1 MRRALGFTLLLFSIT
16 AAAQSFTARFETS
29 ECPLFAQRLAKEK
42 AAEISC
48 GYLIVPEDR
57 QAGGDDRQVE
67 LFIFR
72 IAASQP
78 ASNAPLVILTGGPGF
93 PAAARI
99 PAILES
105 QAHLRYEVLAID
117 QRGAGFSRPSL
128 NCPEADDPKRD
139 SKAGWIRDC
148 YLRLV
153 GEGVGLRGYNSANS
167 AKDIHDLLAALNI
180 DEANIY
186 GESYG
191 SRLALTLAR
200 DFPQH
205 VRALILDG
213 VLPLHVKRLEAHAPN
228 GYRAITEL
236 FADCSAD
243 ADCNRAYPNLRAS
256 FYSALRRMNHEPV
269 DIQKTDMDHPI
280 ATTGDDFASEIYGWL
295 YDKQLIPFLPAQ
307 IDAYARGDTDFD
319 AAEEARRRESQAL
332 IGAALPGDMDQS
344 SEGLALSVLCAEETP
359 FNSRDE
365 IVNQAAE
372 LPGVLR
378 RPLVDMAIRDL
389 ANCED
394 WEAPPAAEME
404 NQPVASDIPTLLLS
418 GRYDPVTP
426 PAWGEEAA
434 KYLAN
439 SWHYVFPDAGHG
451 VLFEADA
458 ACAESIALSFLAD
471 PQRQPADACMEA
483 LSPPRF
489 YIRR

>member
-1 MRRALGFTLLLFSIT
+1 MGHTLCLTLLLFSIT
-16 AAAQSFTARFETS
+16 AAAQSFTPRFETS
-29 ECPLFAQRLAKEK
+29 ECPLFAQRLANDS
-42 AAEISC
+42 AAHISC
-48 GYLIVPEDR
+48 GFLIVPEDR
-57 QAGGDDRQVE
+57 QAGGGDRLVE
-67 LFIFR
+67 LFVFR

-78 ASNAPLVILTGGPGF
+78 VSNAPLVILTGGPGS

-99 PAILES
+99 PALLES
-105 QAHLRYEVLAID
+105 QAHLRYEVLAMD

-139 SKAGWIRDC
+139 SKAGRIREC

-153 GEGVGLRGYNSANS
+153 RAGVGLHAYNSANS
-167 AKDIHDLLAALNI
+167 AKDIRDFLDALNI

-191 SRLALTLAR
+191 SRLALTFAR

-205 VRALILDG
+205 VRAMILDG
-213 VLPLHVKRLEAHAPN
+213 VLPINVKRLEAQAPN
-228 GYRAITEL
+228 GYRAIAEL
-236 FADCSAD
+236 LVDCAAD
-243 ADCNRAYPNLRAS
+243 ADCNRAYPNLRES
-256 FYSALRRMNHEPV
+256 FYSALWRLNRAPV
-269 DIQKTDMDHPI
+269 EVQNLDMEYPI
-280 ATTGDDFASEIYGWL
+280 IMTGDDLAAEIYAKL
-295 YDKQLIPFLPAQ
+295 YDKQLIPFLPAL
-307 IDAYARGDTDFD
+307 IDAYAKGDTSFD

-332 IGAALPGDMDQS
+332 NGAALPADMDHS
-344 SEGLALSVLCAEETP
+344 SEGLALSVLCAEEAP

-365 IVNQAAE
+365 IVNQAAD

-378 RPLVDMAIRDL
+378 RPLVDMAIRGIV
-389 ANCED
+389 NCEA
-394 WEAPPAAEME
+394 WEVSSASAME
-404 NQPVASDIPTLLLS
+404 NQPVTSDIPALLLS

-426 PAWGEEAA
+426 PAWGDEAA

-439 SWHYVFPDAGHG
+439 SWHYVFPAAGHG
-451 VLFEADA
+451 VLFETDA

-489 YIRR
+489 YIRP